1 MFQKNKFTIK
11 RTDKKNNTLK
21 GLAPTKRKKIKVI
34 GKKVTN
40 SKNTVKRKTTV
51 KDKLNTI

>member
-1 MFQKNKFTIK
+1 MKNSEW
-11 RTDKKNNTLK
+11 LK
-21 GLAPTKRKKIKVI
+21 LIGYAKRKKIKVI
-34 GKKVTN
+34 GKKITN